1 VILLTGVAILATPVV
16 VEDSS
21 KERVMT
27 LIYHMVPTERW
38 RDWPTNMP
46 YLPDEYDKDG
56 FVHCTAG
63 DELMLK
69 VANHF
74 YMNVSGD
81 FGLLVID
88 TERLTSEL
96 KWESPTPG
104 DTLAPLFPHIYG
116 PINRDAVTSM
126 RMMRRDA
133 DGRFVAIE

>member
-1 VILLTGVAILATPVV
+1 MAQ
-16 VEDSS
+16 
-21 KERVMT
+21 
-27 LIYHMVPTERW
+27 IYHMVPTARW
-38 RDWPTNMP
+38 RDWPADQA
-46 YLPDEYDKDG
+46 YLPADYDKDG

-74 YMNVSGD
+74 YTAVPGE
-81 FGLLVID
+81 FGLLIIE

-116 PINRDAVTSM
+116 PINRDAVVGVRTM
-126 RMMRRDA
+126 QRDA
-133 DGRFVAIE
+133 DGRFVAIVD